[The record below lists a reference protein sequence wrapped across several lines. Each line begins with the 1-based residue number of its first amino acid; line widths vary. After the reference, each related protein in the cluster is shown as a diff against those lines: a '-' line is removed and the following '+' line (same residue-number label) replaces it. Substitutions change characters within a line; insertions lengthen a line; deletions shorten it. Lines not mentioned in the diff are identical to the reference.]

1 VVGEKSQS
9 ETGGIRSSQMP
20 ENAEMK
26 LTLFLSV
33 LALFM
38 AFITAK
44 ELSETANKCV
54 LRPK

>member
-1 VVGEKSQS
+1 
-9 ETGGIRSSQMP
+9 MP